1 MFPRKPRRKAD
12 TPLKAPLAYGRGSLK
27 SRKHQAIPEHEPL
40 SNTVEQSDYARVSTL
55 IIFLYYIRG
64 HFVTWPF
71 ASKNVKHMESILNPY
86 RGTCVQK
93 TFLLVG
99 GCHVVFL
106 SLQISSRHVQFK
118 SKFQP
123 RSTNGIWPLSSPP
136 SAAAAAAAGEAERVG
151 RDISG
156 HPMGQARPSPLQTGM
171 TPVENSSDS
180 SDHDDMW
187 DFSSSSSDPSPEI
200 FRDDSDTST
209 FDFSGEADPLDTQR
223 HMQRP
228 CSSTL
233 LSSSHAENIARH
245 QPPNVSAIL
254 DKPSEGTSLKSAV
267 AKRPIS
273 YRKAQPFKTPLV
285 PSRPR
290 EKPNFSPPMVFQYSD
305 REEFFRQV
313 RERADRLKS
322 FRLSLR
328 PSVP

>member
-1 MFPRKPRRKAD
+1 MFTRNPRRKAD
-12 TPLKAPLAYGRGSLK
+12 TPMKAPLAYGRGSLK

-40 SNTVEQSDYARVSTL
+40 GNTVEQSDYAR
-55 IIFLYYIRG
+55 
-64 HFVTWPF
+64 
-71 ASKNVKHMESILNPY
+71 
-86 RGTCVQK
+86 
-93 TFLLVG
+93 
-99 GCHVVFL
+99 
-106 SLQISSRHVQFK
+106 ISSRHVQFK

-123 RSTNGIWPLSSPP
+123 RSTNSIWPQSSPP
-136 SAAAAAAAGEAERVG
+136 PSSAAGEAETG
-151 RDISG
+151 HDIL
-156 HPMGQARPSPLQTGM
+156 GQARPSPLQTGL
-171 TPVENSSDS
+171 TPIANSSDS
-180 SDHDDMW
+180 SDHDDIW
-187 DFSSSSSDPSPEI
+187 DFTSSSSVPSPEI

-209 FDFSGEADPLDTQR
+209 FDFSGEADPLDTQQD
-223 HMQRP
+223 MPQP

-233 LSSSHAENIARH
+233 LSSNHAENIVRH

-254 DKPSEGTSLKSAV
+254 VNCSADKPLEGTSLKSAI

-273 YRKAQPFKTPLV
+273 YRKAQTFKTPLV

-290 EKPNFSPPMVFQYSD
+290 EKPNFSPPMFFQYSD

>member
-40 SNTVEQSDYARVSTL
+40 SNTVEQSDYAR
-55 IIFLYYIRG
+55 
-64 HFVTWPF
+64 
-71 ASKNVKHMESILNPY
+71 
-86 RGTCVQK
+86 
-93 TFLLVG
+93 
-99 GCHVVFL
+99 
-106 SLQISSRHVQFK
+106 ISSRHVQFK